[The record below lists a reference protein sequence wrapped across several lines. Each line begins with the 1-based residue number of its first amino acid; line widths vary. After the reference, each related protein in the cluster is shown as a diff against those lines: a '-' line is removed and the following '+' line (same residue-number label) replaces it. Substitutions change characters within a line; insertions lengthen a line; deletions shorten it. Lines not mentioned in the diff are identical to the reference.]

1 VLSSVTLA
9 DSGSYSLNVGT
20 EGGALSSNSMNLR
33 VKADAI
39 QLGDSFAT
47 SVASGGSTGSY
58 RGSNVGS
65 TASVWTS
72 WTATDNG
79 IVTFSTEGSTF
90 DTTLVVYTG
99 STVDSLILRASD
111 ADSAGY
117 LTSRLRFNAIK
128 DTVYHVAIDGYNGAS
143 GDVAL
148 GWVLEVTDSALPVIT
163 EHPLS
168 QTGVVG
174 SQVKFDVSLELETG
188 VSYAWLKEGKWI
200 VGETSESLVLVDL
213 KTTDAGAY
221 SVKVISSDE
230 SVVSEVAHLTIIS
243 DKDAPEVEVNT
254 KLDLDG
260 IDNEESS

>member
-1 VLSSVTLA
+1 MLVATSVVAGNAVGDVTSSTAKVEVLLPPSVGDLDALKEVDPGSTVTLTAPVSGFGTFNYQWLKNGVNISGATDQTLVLSNVTLA
-9 DSGSYSLNVGT
+9 DSGSYSLNVGS
-20 EGGALSSNSMNLR
+20 EGGALYSNSMNLR

-72 WTATDNG
+72 WTASDNG
-79 IVTFSTEGSTF
+79 IVTYSTEGSTF
-90 DTTLVVYTG
+90 DTTLAVYTG

-111 ADSAGY
+111 ADSGGY

-163 EHPLS
+163 TQPNPKADWL
-168 QTGVVG
+168 VV
-174 SQVKFDVSLELETG
+174 K
-188 VSYAWLKEGKWI
+188 
-200 VGETSESLVLVDL
+200 
-213 KTTDAGAY
+213 
-221 SVKVISSDE
+221 
-230 SVVSEVAHLTIIS
+230 
-243 DKDAPEVEVNT
+243 
-254 KLDLDG
+254 
-260 IDNEESS
+260 